1 MAKANDIINTIKVI
15 GSQNLDPEIKT
26 GCPEEAMAEAQS
38 RSTVFYDTTQPPPEN
53 FGTASGLK
61 ITSPHT
67 VQAQHFVNDL
77 RDETGRFV
85 KAANEAFKVHLRNNN
100 SETATVL
107 VEIYKKLQGPDYIG
121 DILINEKGDIA
132 RWELEVF
139 PNEYSY
145 FEITVDRCLFFPKN
159 DEFWFAVRGKN
170 EGEIDVDWLFNP
182 TDDFCDANIERLST
196 SNFVLEGNTPVT
208 DIEYQYTSD
217 CGTSYPFALRIDAEV
232 IYDAP
237 EQVDVNLD
245 GRTGV
250 TDLLMAGFNQVPGF
264 GLTPQQ
270 IETAD
275 INNDDLIDYYDI
287 LDIRELILESSYQ
300 YLEPILKHDW
310 KRPDINHNSLL
321 NNHAIINPYYDE
333 NYYQDISYVTPN
345 SIDRTMIDI
354 RNKLDEIQ
362 THPYYGDDIIPI
374 SLVGTEPFTTT
385 QDYVSFYYYGKTG

>member
-1 MAKANDIINTIKVI
+1 M
-15 GSQNLDPEIKT
+15 
-26 GCPEEAMAEAQS
+26 
-38 RSTVFYDTTQPPPEN
+38 
-53 FGTASGLK
+53 
-61 ITSPHT
+61 
-67 VQAQHFVNDL
+67 
-77 RDETGRFV
+77 
-85 KAANEAFKVHLRNNN
+85 
-100 SETATVL
+100 
-107 VEIYKKLQGPDYIG
+107 
-121 DILINEKGDIA
+121 
-132 RWELEVF
+132 
-139 PNEYSY
+139 
-145 FEITVDRCLFFPKN
+145 DRCLFFPKN
-159 DEFWFAVRGKN
+159 DEFWFVVRGKN
-170 EGEIDVDWLFNP
+170 EGVIDVDWLFNP

-196 SNFVLEGNTPVT
+196 SNFVLEGETPVT
-208 DIEYQYTSD
+208 GIEYQHTSD
-217 CGTSYPFALRIDAEV
+217 CGISNPFALRIDAEV

>member
-145 FEITVDRCLFFPKN
+145 F
-159 DEFWFAVRGKN
+159 
-170 EGEIDVDWLFNP
+170 
-182 TDDFCDANIERLST
+182 
-196 SNFVLEGNTPVT
+196 
-208 DIEYQYTSD
+208 DI
-217 CGTSYPFALRIDAEV
+217 
-232 IYDAP
+232 
-237 EQVDVNLD
+237 
-245 GRTGV
+245 
-250 TDLLMAGFNQVPGF
+250 
-264 GLTPQQ
+264 
-270 IETAD
+270 
-275 INNDDLIDYYDI
+275 
-287 LDIRELILESSYQ
+287 
-300 YLEPILKHDW
+300 
-310 KRPDINHNSLL
+310 
-321 NNHAIINPYYDE
+321 
-333 NYYQDISYVTPN
+333 
-345 SIDRTMIDI
+345 
-354 RNKLDEIQ
+354 
-362 THPYYGDDIIPI
+362 
-374 SLVGTEPFTTT
+374 
-385 QDYVSFYYYGKTG
+385 